1 MSGRVW
7 TGRASEN
14 VFFFRRLEFI
24 GSCCYCLAKEL
35 ILQAEYDRCEV
46 SCGPHEYTRRD
57 ARSSHAEL
65 AVGEETTE
73 ALAVPFTYK
82 ALAGAVLA
90 EHSCDQQKK
99 KKEKKM
105 LLNKTAT
112 SKDQTSILSK
122 ESQRRTSLSFL
133 RFSGTFLCKGKAFD
147 QPREIICEKLFNAKR
162 IKGHVWQITVAFGV
176 S

>member
-14 VFFFRRLEFI
+14 KFFFFRRLEFI

-73 ALAVPFTYK
+73 ALAVPVTYK

-99 KKEKKM
+99 KKEKKNASEQDCDFKGSDEYPFQRIPTENFFKFPEV
-105 LLNKTAT
+105 LGN
-112 SKDQTSILSK
+112 LS
-122 ESQRRTSLSFL
+122 L
-133 RFSGTFLCKGKAFD
+133 
-147 QPREIICEKLFNAKR
+147 
-162 IKGHVWQITVAFGV
+162 
-176 S
+176 

>member
-1 MSGRVW
+1 MTGARSRVGLMNIHAE
-7 TGRASEN
+7 TRVPRMLSL
-14 VFFFRRLEFI
+14 RLE
-24 GSCCYCLAKEL
+24 
-35 ILQAEYDRCEV
+35 
-46 SCGPHEYTRRD
+46 RRQ
-57 ARSSHAEL
+57 
-65 AVGEETTE
+65 
-73 ALAVPFTYK
+73 PK
-82 ALAGAVLA
+82 
-90 EHSCDQQKK
+90 HSLCPSRTKHLLERYWPNTPVTSKKRKK
-99 KKEKKM
+99 KKKM